1 MKVTRHT
8 IAAALAAVCALVAL
22 TACDDGSGD
31 ANNEMNK
38 QGAAV
43 MCQSFVKKELKSPG
57 TAKFSGVTETTI
69 KVLATKKPWKYKV
82 NAWVDSQNSFGGVV
96 RNPYVCAV
104 SAKNADTWRL
114 DSLQF
119 TDPK

>member
-8 IAAALAAVCALVAL
+8 ITAALAAVCAFAAL
-22 TACDDGSGD
+22 TACDDGSGNAD
-31 ANNEMNK
+31 NEMNK

-43 MCQSFVKKELKSPG
+43 MCQSFVKDKLYSPG
-57 TAKFSGVTETTI
+57 SAKFSGVTETTI
-69 KVLATKKPWKYKV
+69 KVLKTTKPWQYRV
-82 NAWVDSQNSFGGVV
+82 TAYVDSQDSNGALL
-96 RNPYVCAV
+96 RNPYTCTV

-114 DSLQF
+114 DNLNF